1 MSAPPLIDS
10 PEALSAIADHLRTS
24 DWFALDTE
32 FIREDTYWPRLC
44 LVQVATD
51 ERLACIDPLAL
62 DTLEPLLGVLYD
74 PGVTK
79 VLHAS
84 GQDLEIFHH
93 LDGRVPAPVFD
104 TQLAAPLLGYPEQ
117 AGFATLVE
125 TLLGVRLDKGHARTD
140 WSERPLPAAA
150 LSYAADDVRYLVPLY
165 RHIREALAER
175 GRLGWLDAELAWLT
189 DAARYERPPEDAW
202 RRLKGVERLPGP
214 GRAVA
219 RALAAWREQEA
230 RARDLPRGR
239 ILRDDA
245 LVEVARTLPRDRDQ
259 LRRMRAL
266 RGAALER
273 HGDTLLRLVAEA
285 RAQPAP
291 ELDRGGRATAPLD
304 AHGEALVDALSALV
318 RLRAVEHDLN
328 PATVAGRRE
337 LARIA
342 TGERAADVLAGW
354 RASLLADE
362 LDAMMRGDVALRVGH
377 AGLEAADASNG
388 AA

>member
-10 PEALSAIADHLRTS
+10 PEALSAIAAQLRTC

-51 ERLACIDPLAL
+51 EHLACIDPLAL
-62 DTLEPLLGVLYD
+62 DTLEPLLELLYD
-74 PGVTK
+74 PGITK

-104 TQLAAPLLGYPEQ
+104 TQLAAPLLGFPEQ
-117 AGFATLVE
+117 AGFGTLVE
-125 TLLGVRLDKGHARTD
+125 TLLGVQLAKGHARTD

-150 LSYAADDVRYLVPLY
+150 LTYAADDVRYLVPLY
-165 RHIREALAER
+165 REIRDALAAR
-175 GRLGWLDAELAWLT
+175 GRLGWLDAELARLT
-189 DAARYERPPEDAW
+189 DASRYERPPADAW
-202 RRLKGVERLPGP
+202 LRLKGAERLPGP

-219 RALAAWREQEA
+219 RALAAWREGEA

-245 LVEVARTLPRDRDQ
+245 LVDVARTLPRDRGQ
-259 LRRMRAL
+259 LRRIRAL

-285 RAQPAP
+285 REQPAP
-291 ELDRGGRATAPLD
+291 EVTRGGRTAAPLD
-304 AHGEALVDALSALV
+304 ARGEALVDALSALV
-318 RLRAVEHDLN
+318 RLRAAENDLN

-342 TGERAADVLAGW
+342 AGERAADVLAGW
-354 RASLLADE
+354 RAALLADE
-362 LDAMMRGDVALRVGH
+362 LDAMMSGGTALRVGG
-377 AGLEAADASNG
+377 AGLEVAG
-388 AA
+388 AG

>member
-1 MSAPPLIDS
+1 MTAPPLIDS
-10 PEALSAIADHLRTS
+10 PEALSAIAAHLRTC

-62 DTLEPLLGVLYD
+62 DTLEPLLEVLYD
-74 PGVTK
+74 PGVIK
-79 VLHAS
+79 VLHAA

-104 TQLAAPLLGYPEQ
+104 TQVAAPLLGFPEQ

-125 TLLGVRLDKGHARTD
+125 TLLGVRLAKGHARTD
-140 WSERPLPAAA
+140 WNERPLPAAA

-165 RHIREALAER
+165 REIRDALAAR
-175 GRLGWLDAELAWLT
+175 GRLGWLDAELARLT
-189 DAARYERPPEDAW
+189 DASRYERPPEDAW
-202 RRLKGVERLPGP
+202 RRLKGIERLPGP

-219 RALAAWREQEA
+219 QALAAWREGEA
-230 RARDLPRGR
+230 RVRDLPRGR
-239 ILRDDA
+239 VLRDDA
-245 LVEVARTLPRDRDQ
+245 LLEVARTLPRDRDQ

-291 ELDRGGRATAPLD
+291 EIERGARAAAPLD
-304 AHGEALVDALSALV
+304 ARDEALVDALSALV
-318 RLRAVEHDLN
+318 RLRAAENELN

-354 RASLLADE
+354 RAALLGDE
-362 LDAMMRGDVALRVGH
+362 LDAMMSGGVALRVGV
-377 AGLEAADASNG
+377 AGLEAAGSPHGTA
-388 AA
+388 

>member
-1 MSAPPLIDS
+1 MTAPPLIDS
-10 PEALSAIADHLRTS
+10 PEALSAIAAHLRTC

-44 LVQVATD
+44 LIQVATD
-51 ERLACIDPLAL
+51 EHLACIDPLAL

-74 PGVTK
+74 PAVTK

-104 TQLAAPLLGYPEQ
+104 TQLAAPLLGFPEQ

-125 TLLGVRLDKGHARTD
+125 TLLGVQLAKGHARTD
-140 WSERPLPAAA
+140 WTERPLPAAA

-165 RHIREALAER
+165 REIRDALAAR
-175 GRLGWLDAELAWLT
+175 GRLGWLDAELVRLT
-189 DAARYERPPEDAW
+189 DASRYERPPEDAW
-202 RRLKGVERLPGP
+202 LRLKGVERLPGP

-219 RALAAWREQEA
+219 RALAAWREREA
-230 RARDLPRGR
+230 RTRDLPRGR

-245 LVEVARTLPRDRDQ
+245 LVDVARTLPRDHSQ
-259 LRRMRAL
+259 LRRIRAL
-266 RGAALER
+266 RGAGLER

-285 RAQPAP
+285 REQAAP
-291 ELDRGGRATAPLD
+291 EVERGGRTATPLD
-304 AHGEALVDALSALV
+304 TQGEALVDALSALV
-318 RLRAVEHDLN
+318 RLRAAENDLN

-342 TGERAADVLAGW
+342 AGERAADVLAGW
-354 RASLLADE
+354 RAALLADE
-362 LDAMMRGDVALRVGH
+362 LDAMMRGGVALRVGD
-377 AGLEAADASNG
+377 AGLEAARAPHDA
-388 AA
+388 A

>member
-1 MSAPPLIDS
+1 MSAPPLIDT
-10 PEALSAIADHLRTS
+10 PEDLTAIAAHLGRC

-44 LVQVATD
+44 LIQVATD

-62 DTLEPLLGVLYD
+62 DTLGPLLEVLHD
-74 PGVTK
+74 PGITK

-104 TQLAAPLLGYPEQ
+104 TQVAAPLLGFPEQ
-117 AGFATLVE
+117 AGYGTLVE
-125 TLLGVRLDKGHARTD
+125 TLLGVRLAKGHARTD
-140 WSERPLPAAA
+140 WSERPLPADA

-165 RHIREALAER
+165 REIRDALAAR
-175 GRLGWLDAELAWLT
+175 GRLGWLDAELSGLG
-189 DAARYERPPEDAW
+189 DAERFERPPEDAW
-202 RRLKGVERLPGP
+202 RRLKGIERLPGP

-245 LVEVARTLPRDRDQ
+245 LVEVARSLPRDRTQ
-259 LRRMRAL
+259 LRRVRAL

-273 HGDTLLRLVAEA
+273 HGETLLRLVAEA
-285 RAQPAP
+285 RTQPAP
-291 ELDRGGRATAPLD
+291 DVERGGRRPGPLD
-304 AHGEALVDALSALV
+304 ARGEALVDALSALV
-318 RLRAVEHDLN
+318 RLRAAENDLN
-328 PATVAGRRE
+328 PVTIAGRRE
-337 LARIA
+337 LTRIA

-354 RASLLADE
+354 RATLLADE
-362 LDAMMRGDVALRVGH
+362 LDAMMDGSVALRVGAAGIEATH
-377 AGLEAADASNG
+377 APHG